1 MLAMQ
6 PDWFAQ
12 LTGFRETSY
21 DAARRQL
28 VVEGDEL
35 VSKVNGKR
43 YGNGTL
49 EVATL
54 AELCTRVEVPTD
66 GRTAVQCVDG
76 EARAMHADPELEGAL
91 FQVASQFNLLE
102 MTGPSVTPEDRVT
115 RYSGGSHTGAGVRN
129 RGGRRDDLPQLLR
142 TRRR

>member
-28 VVEGDEL
+28 VVEGDEV

-43 YGNGTL
+43 YGIGTL

-54 AELCTRVEVPTD
+54 AELCTRVEAPTD
-66 GRTAVQCVDG
+66 GRTTSGVAGRGPC
-76 EARAMHADPELEGAL
+76 ADPELEGAL
-91 FQVASQFNLLE
+91 FRWCRSRC
-102 MTGPSVTPEDRVT
+102 SR
-115 RYSGGSHTGAGVRN
+115 
-129 RGGRRDDLPQLLR
+129 
-142 TRRR
+142 